1 MNMQAKHQ
9 LTLSVLPRY
18 LRANKE
24 AKKRILDE
32 YCANAGYHRKH
43 AIRKLKEYQLTHGIR
58 WEKTGKHT
66 RRREKV
72 YDIRVEAAL
81 ATLWNA
87 YDRICAERIHPNIEE
102 MVQKLSAFGVLKLG
116 PITQAKVI
124 HISLGTL
131 KRLLRKV
138 REREYKKIHGTTK
151 PGTLLK
157 SQIPLRIG
165 EWDEKKPGFEEMD
178 LVAHCGDSAAG
189 DFAHTLNT
197 TDIHTQW
204 FEAEAVLGKAQERV
218 FKAVQQIRRRL
229 PFDLLGID
237 SDNDGSF
244 INHQMYRYCL
254 EEKII
259 FTRSRPYKK
268 NDNAHIEQKNWT
280 CVRKVFGY
288 MRIYTEKQVV
298 KMNELFRGPLR
309 FYINFFL
316 PSMKCIEKKRIGSK
330 IVKTYDQARTPRQ
343 RVLESQ
349 EISEKT
355 KDGLSTLYNQL
366 NPVALK
372 REIDRL
378 IQETFDKKSEKRRKA
393 PE

>member
-1 MNMQAKHQ
+1 MDMQAKHQ

-18 LRANKE
+18 LKADKE

-32 YCANAGYHRKH
+32 YCANTGYHRKY

-58 WEKTGKHT
+58 WKKPGKHK
-66 RRREKV
+66 RKRERV
-72 YDIRVEAAL
+72 YDMRVEAAL
-81 ATLWNA
+81 AALWNA
-87 YDRICAERIHPNIEE
+87 YDRICAERIHPNIGE
-102 MVQKLSAFGVLKLG
+102 MVRKLRACGILLLD
-116 PITQAKVI
+116 PDTEAKVI

-131 KRLLRKV
+131 KRLLRGV

-157 SQIPLRIG
+157 TQIPLRIG
-165 EWDEKKPGFEEMD
+165 KWEERKAGFEEMD
-178 LVAHCGDSAAG
+178 LVAHCGDSAGG

-218 FKAVQQIRRRL
+218 FKAVQQIRKRL

-237 SDNDGSF
+237 CDNDGSF

-254 EEKII
+254 EEEIM

-288 MRIYTEKQVV
+288 IRIDTALQVV
-298 KMNELFRGPLR
+298 RMNELFRGPLR
-309 FYINFFL
+309 LYINFFL

-330 IVKTYDQARTPRQ
+330 VVKTYDQARTPYQ

-349 EISEKT
+349 GVSEKT
-355 KDGLSTLYNQL
+355 KDGLRTLYDQL
-366 NPVALK
+366 NPVVLK
-372 REIDRL
+372 HEIDRL
-378 IQETFDKKSEKRRKA
+378 IQEVFD
-393 PE
+393 